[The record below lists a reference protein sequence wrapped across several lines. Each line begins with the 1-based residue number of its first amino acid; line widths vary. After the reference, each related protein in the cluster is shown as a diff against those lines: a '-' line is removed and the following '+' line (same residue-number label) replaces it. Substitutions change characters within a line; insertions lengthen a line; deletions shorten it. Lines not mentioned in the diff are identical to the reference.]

1 MNAKDKEDYI
11 LRVENISKSFFKVKV
26 VDNVS
31 FGIRR
36 GEVTALIG
44 ENGAGKSTLM
54 KIVSGSL
61 MLDEG
66 NIYLDGKKIKFNSPF
81 DAQNSGI
88 SIIHQ
93 ELTIFN
99 NMTGAQNVFAGREFT
114 KLGFVNRK
122 KTEEE
127 TNRIL
132 KSLKPDLDCTIPLN
146 RLSSAE
152 KQIIQICRALSLNS
166 KIIIMDE
173 PSASLSSGEVFALFK
188 IIENLKKRNI
198 SIIYIT
204 HRMEEIY
211 RISDRVIVLRDG
223 KYIYSSETKNTDTET
238 LIFMM
243 TGKKFKDLYYK
254 ENLKPTRTILRISNV
269 SRKNSLKNIN
279 LEVHENEIL
288 GITGL
293 VGAQKTE
300 LARAIFGLDNIDEG
314 EIYFN
319 GENINISSP
328 SKAIKLGIGFVAEDR
343 QSQILFYLMST
354 MYNIDIGLLD
364 HLSKYGFLNFVTA
377 KKIAMN
383 FINKCKII
391 PPDLNRKV
399 KTLSGGNQQKVAIS
413 RWLAIHP
420 KLLILDEP
428 TRGVDVASRRDIYKM
443 IGSIAKE
450 SNGIIVISSD
460 LSEVLNICTR
470 IIVMCKGE
478 IKGKFDAQEVSEDK
492 IRKLL

>member
-1 MNAKDKEDYI
+1 MY
-11 LRVENISKSFFKVKV
+11 LLV
-26 VDNVS
+26 
-31 FGIRR
+31 RR

-66 NIYLDGKKIKFNSPF
+66 NIYLDGKEIKFNSPF

-122 KTEEE
+122 KAEEE

-132 KSLKPDLDCTIPLN
+132 KSLKPDFDCTILLN

-223 KYIYSSETKNTDTET
+223 KYICNLETKNTDTET

-319 GENINISSP
+319 GKNVNISSP
-328 SKAIKLGIGFVAEDR
+328 FKAIKLGIGFVAEDR
-343 QSQILFYLMST
+343 QSQILFHLMST
-354 MYNIDIGLLD
+354 MYNIDLLD
-364 HLSKYGFLNFVTA
+364 HLSKYGFLNFVKA

-383 FINKCKII
+383 FINKFKII

-413 RWLAIHP
+413 RWLAMHP

-450 SNGIIVISSD
+450 NNGIIVISSD

-478 IKGKFDAQEVSEDK
+478 IKGKFDAQEINEDK